1 MLCVHVCMYDV
12 CTHTT
17 VYMCYMY
24 YTYIHDIHSY
34 IHTYS
39 TIILHLY
46 VCVHTYI
53 HTYYIHTILHT
64 SYIHH
69 TYIHVATHTTHSYM
83 SRQEQKPDFW
93 VPSSKK
99 VRAEKIQIF
108 SDLKKI
114 YSSLQIRKIEIFY
127 DPQKISNLVIS
138 PLQLSTD
145 FTT

>member
-1 MLCVHVCMYDV
+1 
-12 CTHTT
+12 
-17 VYMCYMY
+17 
-24 YTYIHDIHSY
+24 
-34 IHTYS
+34 
-39 TIILHLY
+39 
-46 VCVHTYI
+46 
-53 HTYYIHTILHT
+53 
-64 SYIHH
+64 
-69 TYIHVATHTTHSYM
+69 M
-83 SRQEQKPDFW
+83 SRREQKPDIW

>member
-1 MLCVHVCMYDV
+1 
-12 CTHTT
+12 
-17 VYMCYMY
+17 
-24 YTYIHDIHSY
+24 
-34 IHTYS
+34 
-39 TIILHLY
+39 
-46 VCVHTYI
+46 
-53 HTYYIHTILHT
+53 
-64 SYIHH
+64 
-69 TYIHVATHTTHSYM
+69 M

-127 DPQKISNLVIS
+127 DPQKISKPCDL